1 MSGEFFKFAAEAE
14 CELGLGDTYK
24 IVSLKSGPES
34 P

>member
-24 IVSLKSGPES
+24 IVSLKPGPAS

>member
-14 CELGLGDTYK
+14 CELGLGDTC
-24 IVSLKSGPES
+24 LKPGPES